1 MNLRAPRRRILAGR
15 LHNQLAE
22 TLRKS
27 PQASLA
33 QVNSANLA
41 AMDIAEIC
49 R

>member
-1 MNLRAPRRRILAGR
+1 MNRRAPFGPALALL
-15 LHNQLAE
+15 LHQLAE
-22 TLRKS
+22 LVKKS

-41 AMDIAEIC
+41 VMDIAEIC

>member
-1 MNLRAPRRRILAGR
+1 MSWRAPLGRALATL
-15 LHNQLAE
+15 LHQLAE
-22 TLRKS
+22 TLKKP

-41 AMDIAEIC
+41 AMDIAEMC

>member
-1 MNLRAPRRRILAGR
+1 VNRRAPLGGAPALL
-15 LHNQLAE
+15 LHELAE
-22 TLRKS
+22 LVKKS

>member
-1 MNLRAPRRRILAGR
+1 MTWRAPLGGPLALL
-15 LHNQLAE
+15 LHQLAE
-22 TLRKS
+22 LLKKS

>member
-1 MNLRAPRRRILAGR
+1 MNRRALLGPAPALL
-15 LHNQLAE
+15 LHQFAE
-22 TLRKS
+22 PVKKS

>member
-1 MNLRAPRRRILAGR
+1 MNWRAPLGGPLALLLR
-15 LHNQLAE
+15 QLAE
-22 TLRKS
+22 LLKKS

>member
-1 MNLRAPRRRILAGR
+1 MNRRAPLGGPLASL
-15 LHNQLAE
+15 LHRLAE
-22 TLRKS
+22 LVKKP

>member
-1 MNLRAPRRRILAGR
+1 MNWRAPLRGPLALLR
-15 LHNQLAE
+15 QLAE
-22 TLRKS
+22 LVKNS

>member
-1 MNLRAPRRRILAGR
+1 MNRRAPVGPVLALLLR
-15 LHNQLAE
+15 HLAE
-22 TLRKS
+22 LVKKS

>member
-1 MNLRAPRRRILAGR
+1 MNRRAPLGPALALLLRHLAG
-15 LHNQLAE
+15 LMK
-22 TLRKS
+22 KS

>member
-1 MNLRAPRRRILAGR
+1 MNWRAPLGRALAIL
-15 LHNQLAE
+15 LHQLAE
-22 TLRKS
+22 PLKKS